1 MKDALTPTPRPA
13 SHPLLATPLAS
24 TVVALA
30 LGRGVRPLVA
40 TEQRSSL
47 GCYAGTLVRSSPAS
61 SSSALIYQVYPRAGV
76 QRGSA

>member
-1 MKDALTPTPRPA
+1 MKDRPP
-13 SHPLLATPLAS
+13 SPHPLLATPWPATAS

-47 GCYAGTLVRSSPAS
+47 GCSAGTLVRSFPAS
-61 SSSALIYQVYPRAGV
+61 SSSILIYWVYPGAGG
-76 QRGSA
+76 QSGSA